1 MNMRL
6 IITLCILLSSLQLS
20 AFNEFS
26 LKNFVVAENPQ
37 KSNNFIIIAKDSL
50 DNASEKL
57 NGTYNFGING
67 FKEIL
72 NFHSGIAASKMEID
86 KSLFLYVKHENENGT
101 ISKLYY
107 IRKTDDGI
115 NPIGISWYV
124 LLIIPAALILIG
136 YMFRKIIG
144 VAIFFLIGY
153 FYFNY
158 SKGLSISTF
167 LESIFDGLKNLF

>member
-1 MNMRL
+1 MSIRL
-6 IITLCILLSSLQLS
+6 IITSFILLSSLQLS

-26 LKNFVVAENPQ
+26 IKNFVLAENPQ

-57 NGTYNFGING
+57 NGTYNFSING

-72 NFHSGIAASKMEID
+72 SFRSGVAASKMEID
-86 KSLFLYVKHENENGT
+86 KSLFLYVKHENENGS

-107 IRKTDDGI
+107 IRKTNDGI
-115 NPIGISWYV
+115 NPIGISWYI
-124 LLIIPAALILIG
+124 LLAIPAALILIG

-144 VAIFFLIGY
+144 IVIFFLVGY